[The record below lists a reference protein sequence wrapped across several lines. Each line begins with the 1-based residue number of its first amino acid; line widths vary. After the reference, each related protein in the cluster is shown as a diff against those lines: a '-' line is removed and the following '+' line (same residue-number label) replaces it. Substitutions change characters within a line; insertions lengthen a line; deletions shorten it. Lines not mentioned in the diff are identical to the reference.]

1 MMMNKMSKIA
11 QYSLDDIELGLTK
24 TFKVII
30 TESLTNEFAKIT
42 GDFSPIH
49 MEEEFARTTKFKQRI
64 SHGMLVGSFFS
75 RLVGMHLPGK
85 NGVLLSYSIK
95 HLLPCFLDQE
105 ILVKGVVMDKSN
117 STRIITLKATITDSY
132 GKTLIDGILKVFVS
146 E

>member
-1 MMMNKMSKIA
+1 MMNEMSRIA
-11 QYSLDDIELGLTK
+11 QYRLDDIEPGLTK
-24 TFKVII
+24 NFRVNIS
-30 TESLTNEFAKIT
+30 ESLVNEFAKIT

-49 MEEEFARTTKFKQRI
+49 MEEGFARTTKFKQRI

-85 NGVLLSYSIK
+85 NGVLLSYSIN

-105 ILVKGVVMDKSN
+105 ILVKGVVMDKSS
-117 STRIITLKATITDSY
+117 STRIITLKATVTDSS

>member
-1 MMMNKMSKIA
+1 MMSEISKIA
-11 QYSLDDIELGLTK
+11 QYSLDDIEPGLTK
-24 TFKVII
+24 KFRVKV
-30 TESLTNEFAKIT
+30 TESLVNEFAKIT
-42 GDFSPIH
+42 GDYSPIH
-49 MEEEFARTTKFKQRI
+49 MEEAYAGTTKFKQRI

-105 ILVKGVVMDKSN
+105 IVVEGIVTEKST
-117 STRIITLKATITDSY
+117 STRIITLKATVTDSS

>member
-1 MMMNKMSKIA
+1 MMNEMSRIA
-11 QYSLDDIELGLTK
+11 QYRLDDIEPGLTK
-24 TFKVII
+24 NFRVNIS
-30 TESLTNEFAKIT
+30 ESLVNEFAKIT

-49 MEEEFARTTKFKQRI
+49 MEEGYARTTKFKQRI

-105 ILVKGVVMDKSN
+105 ILVKGIVMDKSN
-117 STRIITLKATITDSY
+117 STRIITLKATVTDSS

>member
-1 MMMNKMSKIA
+1 MNEISRIA
-11 QYSLDDIELGLTK
+11 QYRFDDIEPGLTK
-24 TFKVII
+24 NFRVNIS
-30 TESLTNEFAKIT
+30 ESLVNEFAKIT

-49 MEEEFARTTKFKQRI
+49 MEEGYARTTKFKQRI

-105 ILVKGVVMDKSN
+105 ILVKGIVMDKSN

>member
-1 MMMNKMSKIA
+1 MMNEMSRIA
-11 QYSLDDIELGLTK
+11 QYRLDDIEPGLTK
-24 TFKVII
+24 NFRVNIS
-30 TESLTNEFAKIT
+30 ESLVNEFAKIT

-49 MEEEFARTTKFKQRI
+49 MEERYARTTKFKQRI

-105 ILVKGVVMDKSN
+105 ILVKGIVMDKSN

>member
-1 MMMNKMSKIA
+1 MMNEMSRIA
-11 QYSLDDIELGLTK
+11 QYRLDDIELGLTK
-24 TFKVII
+24 NFRVNIS
-30 TESLTNEFAKIT
+30 ESLVNEFAKIT

-49 MEEEFARTTKFKQRI
+49 MEEGFARTTKFKQRI

-105 ILVKGVVMDKSN
+105 ILVKGIVMDKSN

>member
-1 MMMNKMSKIA
+1 MNEMSRIA
-11 QYSLDDIELGLTK
+11 QYRLDDIEPGLTK
-24 TFKVII
+24 NFRVNIS
-30 TESLTNEFAKIT
+30 ESLVNEFAKIT

-49 MEEEFARTTKFKQRI
+49 MEEGYARTTKFKQRI

-105 ILVKGVVMDKSN
+105 ILVKGIVMDKSN

>member
-1 MMMNKMSKIA
+1 MNEMSRIA
-11 QYSLDDIELGLTK
+11 QYRLDDIEPGLTK
-24 TFKVII
+24 NFRVNIS
-30 TESLTNEFAKIT
+30 ESLVNEFAKIT

-49 MEEEFARTTKFKQRI
+49 MEEGFARTTKFKQRI

-105 ILVKGVVMDKSN
+105 ILVKGIVMDKSN

>member
-1 MMMNKMSKIA
+1 MMNEMSRIA
-11 QYSLDDIELGLTK
+11 QYRLDDIEPGLTK
-24 TFKVII
+24 NFRVNIS
-30 TESLTNEFAKIT
+30 ESLVNEFAKIT

-49 MEEEFARTTKFKQRI
+49 MEEGFARTTKFKQRI

-105 ILVKGVVMDKSN
+105 ILVKGIVMDKSN

>member
-1 MMMNKMSKIA
+1 MNKMSKIA
-11 QYSLDDIELGLTK
+11 QYSFDDIELGLMK
-24 TFKVII
+24 TFRVII

-49 MEEEFARTTKFKQRI
+49 MEEEYARTTIFKQRI

-105 ILVKGVVMDKSN
+105 IVVKGIVMDKSS
-117 STRIITLKATITDSY
+117 STRIITLKATVTDSS

-146 E
+146 K

>member
-1 MMMNKMSKIA
+1 MMNEMSRNA
-11 QYSLDDIELGLTK
+11 QNRLDDIEPGRTK
-24 TFKVII
+24 NCRVNIS
-30 TESLTNEFAKIT
+30 ESLVNEFAKIT

-49 MEEEFARTTKFKQRI
+49 MEEGFARTTKFKQRI

-105 ILVKGVVMDKSN
+105 ILVKGIVMDKSN

>member
-1 MMMNKMSKIA
+1 MMSEISKIA
-11 QYSLDDIELGLTK
+11 QYSLDDIEPGLTK
-24 TFKVII
+24 KFRVKV
-30 TESLTNEFAKIT
+30 TESLVNEFAKIT
-42 GDFSPIH
+42 GDYSPIH
-49 MEEEFARTTKFKQRI
+49 MEEAYAGTTKFKQRI

-105 ILVKGVVMDKSN
+105 IVVEGIVTEKST
-117 STRIITLKATITDSY
+117 STRIITLKATVTDSS
-132 GKTLIDGILKVFVS
+132 GKTLVDGILKVFVS

>member
-1 MMMNKMSKIA
+1 MMNEMSRIA
-11 QYSLDDIELGLTK
+11 QYRLDDIEPGLTK
-24 TFKVII
+24 NFRVNIS
-30 TESLTNEFAKIT
+30 ESLVNEFAKIT

-49 MEEEFARTTKFKQRI
+49 MEEGYARTTKFKQRI

-105 ILVKGVVMDKSN
+105 ILVKGIVMDKSN

>member
-11 QYSLDDIELGLTK
+11 QYSFDDIELGLMK
-24 TFKVII
+24 TFRVII

-49 MEEEFARTTKFKQRI
+49 MEEGFARTTKFKQRI

-105 ILVKGVVMDKSN
+105 IVVKGIVMDKSS

>member
-1 MMMNKMSKIA
+1 MMMNEMSKIA

-24 TFKVII
+24 TFRVII

-49 MEEEFARTTKFKQRI
+49 MEEEYARTTKFKQRI

-105 ILVKGVVMDKSN
+105 IVVKGVVIDKSN
-117 STRIITLKATITDSY
+117 STRIISLKATVTDSS
-132 GKTLIDGILKVFVS
+132 GKTLIDGILKVFVN

>member
-1 MMMNKMSKIA
+1 MMSEISKIA

-24 TFKVII
+24 KFRVKV
-30 TESLTNEFAKIT
+30 TETLVNEFAKIT
-42 GDFSPIH
+42 GDYSPIH
-49 MEEEFARTTKFKQRI
+49 MEEAYAGTTKFKQRI

-85 NGVLLSYSIK
+85 NGLLLSYSIK

-105 ILVKGVVMDKSN
+105 IVVEGIVTEKST
-117 STRIITLKATITDSY
+117 STRIITLKATVTDSS
-132 GKTLIDGILKVFVS
+132 GKTLINGILKVFVR

>member
-1 MMMNKMSKIA
+1 MMNEMSRIA
-11 QYSLDDIELGLTK
+11 QYRLDDIEPGLTK
-24 TFKVII
+24 NFRVNIS
-30 TESLTNEFAKIT
+30 ESLVNEFAKIT

-49 MEEEFARTTKFKQRI
+49 MEEGFARTTKFKQRI

-105 ILVKGVVMDKSN
+105 ILVKGIVMDKSN
-117 STRIITLKATITDSY
+117 STRIITLKATITDSF

>member
-1 MMMNKMSKIA
+1 MMNEMSRIA
-11 QYSLDDIELGLTK
+11 QYRLDDIEPGLTK
-24 TFKVII
+24 NFRVNIS
-30 TESLTNEFAKIT
+30 ESLVNEFAKIT

-49 MEEEFARTTKFKQRI
+49 MEEGFARTTKFKQRI

-105 ILVKGVVMDKSN
+105 ILVKGVVMDKSS
-117 STRIITLKATITDSY
+117 STRIITLKATVTDSS

>member
-1 MMMNKMSKIA
+1 MMNEMSRIA
-11 QYSLDDIELGLTK
+11 QYRLDDIEPGLTK
-24 TFKVII
+24 NFRVNIS
-30 TESLTNEFAKIT
+30 ESLVNEFAKIT

-49 MEEEFARTTKFKQRI
+49 MEEGFARTTKFKQRI

>member
-1 MMMNKMSKIA
+1 MMNEMSRIA
-11 QYSLDDIELGLTK
+11 QYRLDDIEPGLTK
-24 TFKVII
+24 NFRVNIS
-30 TESLTNEFAKIT
+30 ESLVNEFAKIT

-49 MEEEFARTTKFKQRI
+49 MEEGFARTTKFKQRI

-105 ILVKGVVMDKSN
+105 ILVKGIVMDKSN
-117 STRIITLKATITDSY
+117 STRIITLKATITDSS

>member
-1 MMMNKMSKIA
+1 MMNEMSRIA
-11 QYSLDDIELGLTK
+11 QYRLDDIEPGLTK
-24 TFKVII
+24 NFRVNIS
-30 TESLTNEFAKIT
+30 ESLVNEFAKIT

-49 MEEEFARTTKFKQRI
+49 MEEGFARTTKFKQRI
-64 SHGMLVGSFFS
+64 SHGMVVGSFFS
-75 RLVGMHLPGK
+75 GLVGMHLPCK

-105 ILVKGVVMDKSN
+105 ILVKGIVMDKSN

>member
-1 MMMNKMSKIA
+1 MNEMSRIA
-11 QYSLDDIELGLTK
+11 QYRLDDIEPGLTK
-24 TFKVII
+24 NFRVNIS
-30 TESLTNEFAKIT
+30 ESLVNEFAKIT

-49 MEEEFARTTKFKQRI
+49 MEERYARTTKFKQRI

-105 ILVKGVVMDKSN
+105 ILVKGIVMDKSN

>member
-1 MMMNKMSKIA
+1 MMNEMSRIA
-11 QYSLDDIELGLTK
+11 QYRLDDIEPGLAK
-24 TFKVII
+24 NFRVNIS
-30 TESLTNEFAKIT
+30 ESLVNEFAKIT

-49 MEEEFARTTKFKQRI
+49 MEEGFARTTKFKQRI

-105 ILVKGVVMDKSN
+105 ILVKGIVMDKSN

>member
-1 MMMNKMSKIA
+1 MMNEMSRIA
-11 QYSLDDIELGLTK
+11 QYRLDDIEPGLTK
-24 TFKVII
+24 NFRVNIS
-30 TESLTNEFAKIT
+30 ESLVNEFAKIT

-49 MEEEFARTTKFKQRI
+49 MEEGFARTTKFKQRI

-85 NGVLLSYSIK
+85 NGVSLSYSIK

-105 ILVKGVVMDKSN
+105 ILVKGIVMDKSN

>member
-1 MMMNKMSKIA
+1 MINEMSRIA
-11 QYSLDDIELGLTK
+11 QYRLDDIEPGLTK
-24 TFKVII
+24 NFRVNIS
-30 TESLTNEFAKIT
+30 ESLVNEFAKIT

-49 MEEEFARTTKFKQRI
+49 MEEGFARTTKFKQRI

-105 ILVKGVVMDKSN
+105 ILVKGIVMDKSN

>member
-1 MMMNKMSKIA
+1 MNEMSRIA
-11 QYSLDDIELGLTK
+11 QYRLDDIEPGLTK
-24 TFKVII
+24 NFRVNIS
-30 TESLTNEFAKIT
+30 ESLVNEFAKIT

-49 MEEEFARTTKFKQRI
+49 MEEGFARTTKFKQRI

-95 HLLPCFLDQE
+95 HLLPCFL
-105 ILVKGVVMDKSN
+105 VKGIVMDKSN

>member
-1 MMMNKMSKIA
+1 MMNEISKIA
-11 QYSLDDIELGLTK
+11 QYTLDDIEPGLTK
-24 TFKVII
+24 DFKVNV
-30 TESLTNEFAKIT
+30 TESLTSEFAKIT

-49 MEEEFARTTKFKQRI
+49 MEEEYARTTKFKQRI

-85 NGVLLSYSIK
+85 NGLLLSYSIK

-105 ILVKGVVMDKSN
+105 IVVKGIVMEKSS
-117 STRIITLKATITDSY
+117 STRIITLKATVTDSS
-132 GKTLIDGILKVFVS
+132 GKTLINGILKVFVS

>member
-1 MMMNKMSKIA
+1 MMKEMSRIA
-11 QYSLDDIELGLTK
+11 QYRLDDIEPGLTK
-24 TFKVII
+24 NFRVNIS
-30 TESLTNEFAKIT
+30 ESLVNEFAKIT

-49 MEEEFARTTKFKQRI
+49 MEEGFARTTKFKQRI

-105 ILVKGVVMDKSN
+105 IVVKGVVMDKSS
-117 STRIITLKATITDSY
+117 STRIITLKATVTDSS

>member
-1 MMMNKMSKIA
+1 MMSESSKIA
-11 QYSLDDIELGLTK
+11 QYSLEDIEPGLTK
-24 TFKVII
+24 KFRVNV

-49 MEEEFARTTKFKQRI
+49 MEQVFARTTKFKQRI

-85 NGVLLSYSIK
+85 NGLLLSYSIK

-105 ILVKGVVMDKSN
+105 IVVEGIVTDKST
-117 STRIITLKATITDSY
+117 STRIITLKATVTDSS
-132 GKTLIDGILKVFVS
+132 GKILVDGILKVFVS

>member
-1 MMMNKMSKIA
+1 MMMNEMSKIA

-24 TFKVII
+24 TFRVII

-49 MEEEFARTTKFKQRI
+49 MEERYARTTKFKQRI

-105 ILVKGVVMDKSN
+105 ILVKGIVMDKSN

>member
-11 QYSLDDIELGLTK
+11 QYSFDDIELGLKK
-24 TFKVII
+24 TFRVII

-49 MEEEFARTTKFKQRI
+49 MEEGFARTTKFKQRI

-105 ILVKGVVMDKSN
+105 ILVKGIVMDKSN